1 MKNFIKFDK
10 LKRLSIINNRRKKEQ
25 RRGEKMQRFGKENLA
40 IMIGEKSGFFYDVPV
55 QIIRK
60 VYQL

>member
-40 IMIGEKSGFFYDVPV
+40 VMIGENAASFMMFLFK
-55 QIIRK
+55 
-60 VYQL
+60 